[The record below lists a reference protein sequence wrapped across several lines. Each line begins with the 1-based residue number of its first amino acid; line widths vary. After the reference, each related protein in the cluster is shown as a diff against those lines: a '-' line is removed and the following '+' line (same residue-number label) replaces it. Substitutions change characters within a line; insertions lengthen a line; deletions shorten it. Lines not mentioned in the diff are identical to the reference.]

1 MVVFSQTPGSLNG
14 ELEAERRLREQ
25 VAASLRMN
33 DSARDVSRNQGPN
46 HGPKLSDPAA
56 DLEGI
61 PGPRERLMAI
71 VGGLISVAIVIGVA
85 PFAGHPMPRLNSL
98 MPAYEGWS
106 VLSACLMSVMLF
118 SQFGIVRSRGLFI
131 LACGCLFVGLVGFAR
146 LIVTPVDFIS
156 TNFAGGGSQASTW
169 LFLFWTAGLPVT
181 VILYAMVP
189 GAQGL
194 ASGFDEGRSRLTR
207 RSYIAAGILGVVAL
221 VGGLWV
227 VVGSGTVALPKVST
241 PTSFTPF
248 ALKIA
253 AGVIATS
260 AIALVVMFRRKP
272 RTMLDGWLILGLVGW
287 LFQFILGGLL
297 SRHPYD
303 LAWYASLAY
312 GTLGSSALAIVL
324 AFENANQHRRLF
336 EMHSALLASNQAL
349 HHLSRHDALTGLPN
363 RRYFDAHLQQQSG
376 VMRRHKRCMAIVI
389 FDVDHFK
396 SFNDRFGHQA
406 GDDCLAHIAQALQS
420 CCRRAG
426 DLAAR
431 YGGEEFAFILPETDL
446 SSAMRLAQ
454 KARETVERLEIPS
467 APDSSWPF
475 VTVSGG
481 VAVYDGQHFLTTDDI
496 IAAADE
502 ALFQA
507 KSRGRNKI
515 ITQSFERPPGDIRR
529 LHAI

>member
-1 MVVFSQTPGSLNG
+1 MVVSLSKPENMSG
-14 ELEAERRLREQ
+14 DLESDRRLKDQ
-25 VAASLRMN
+25 LAASLRTT
-33 DSARDVSRNQGPN
+33 DPARDVLPNPGPN
-46 HGPKLSDPAA
+46 PGPKLSDPAA
-56 DLEGI
+56 GVDGT
-61 PGPRERLMAI
+61 PGPRERLLAI
-71 VGGLISVAIVIGVA
+71 SGGLISVAFVVAVA
-85 PFAGHPMPRLNSL
+85 PFASHPMPHLNSL

-106 VLSACLMSVMLF
+106 ILSACLMSVMLF
-118 SQFGIVRSRGLFI
+118 SQFAIVRSRGLFI
-131 LACGCLFVGLVGFAR
+131 LACGCLFVGLAAFAR
-146 LIVTPVDFIS
+146 LLVTPVDFAT
-156 TNFAGGGSQASTW
+156 TNFVGGGSQASTW
-169 LFLFWTAGLPVT
+169 FFLFWTAGLPLT
-181 VILYAMVP
+181 VIFYAMVP

-194 ASGFDEGRSRLTR
+194 ASEFDDSRHRLTGR
-207 RSYIAAGILGVVAL
+207 YYIAAGTLGVVAL
-221 VGGLWV
+221 VAGLWAIF
-227 VVGSGTVALPKVST
+227 GSGAVALPQVST
-241 PTSFTPF
+241 PTRFTPF
-248 ALKIA
+248 AVKIA
-253 AGVIATS
+253 TGVIAAS
-260 AIALVVMFRRKP
+260 ILALVVMFRRKP

-297 SRHPYD
+297 SKHPYD
-303 LAWYASLAY
+303 FAWYASLAY

-363 RRYFDAHLQQQSG
+363 RRYFDAHLAQQSG

-454 KARETVERLEIPS
+454 KARETVERLQVPQGPE
-467 APDSSWPF
+467 SSWPV
-475 VTVSGG
+475 VTISGG
-481 VAVYDGQHFLTTDDI
+481 VAVYDGHHGLTTDDI

-515 ITQSFERPPGDIRR
+515 ISQSFERPPSDIRR
-529 LHAI
+529 LHAV